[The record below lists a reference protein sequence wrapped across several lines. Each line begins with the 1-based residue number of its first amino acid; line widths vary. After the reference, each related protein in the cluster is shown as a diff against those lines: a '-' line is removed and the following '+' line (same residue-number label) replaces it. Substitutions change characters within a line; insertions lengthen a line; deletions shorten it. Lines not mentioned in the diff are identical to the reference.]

1 MADILNMSL
10 IDVIGVIG
18 SLVVAAAYLAVSSGR
33 VSADRAPYHLVN
45 LAGSVLILASLWVRP
60 NPGAIV
66 MEALWS
72 LIALG
77 ALWRIMWLRSRP

>member
-10 IDVIGVIG
+10 IDALGVLG
-18 SLVVAAAYLAVSSGR
+18 SLVIAGAYFAVSSGR
-33 VSADRAPYHLVN
+33 ISADRAPFHLIN
-45 LAGSVLILASLWVRP
+45 LAGAGMILLSLWFRP

-66 MEALWS
+66 MEVLWS

-77 ALWRIMWLRSRP
+77 ALWRIARGKSRS